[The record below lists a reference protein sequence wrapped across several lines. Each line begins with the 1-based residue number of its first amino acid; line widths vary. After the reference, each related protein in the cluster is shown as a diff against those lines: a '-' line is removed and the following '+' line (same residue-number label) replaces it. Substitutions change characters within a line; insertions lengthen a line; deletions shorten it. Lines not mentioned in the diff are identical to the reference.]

1 MSDTERV
8 PVKMDD
14 DTIGS
19 ALVHPTGVI
28 ELEISA
34 NFIGKEIYSDIRNGY
49 VNALTL
55 TSISINP
62 E

>member
-28 ELEISA
+28 ELEIPA
-34 NFIGKEIYSDIRNGY
+34 NFIGKEIYSDIRNGMS
-49 VNALTL
+49 TR
-55 TSISINP
+55 
-62 E
+62 